1 MVEIK
6 TLSVGL
12 MNNGAHFTYMTNV
25 LNRAEA
31 DEHVKVD
38 AATQVADLKAALAV
52 EDKYFKTSDKNLK
65 TDIIAAAD
73 AERDKLSRNFL
84 KTLKALMNM
93 PDETIANSAKA
104 LVQMFTDY
112 KFDPDE
118 QLDKQTGI
126 LLNMVSDWEGKHAQ
140 DVTNTNTGKYVEL
153 IKAANERVH
162 SLMVERSDEE
172 KEVPV
177 GALKSARKQTDIA
190 YRALVKMVNA
200 LIMVNGETDYA
211 DFVKFLNYEI
221 KRYKEEVLNQKVPEG
236 TKPDDTTP
244 VDPTPEEPDEGEDV
258 NPGQPSI
265 DDDDEEDRPV
275 VQ

>member
-6 TLSVGL
+6 QIDLAH

-31 DEHVKVD
+31 DEHIKVD

-73 AERDKLSRNFL
+73 AERDKLCRNYL

-104 LVQMFTDY
+104 LVQMFIDY
-112 KFDPDE
+112 ELDPDA
-118 QLDKQTGI
+118 QLDKQTGV
-126 LLNMVSDWEGKHAQ
+126 LLNMVADWEGKHAQ
-140 DVTNTNTGKYVEL
+140 DVTNTNTGKFVEL
-153 IKAANERVH
+153 IKAANEKVH
-162 SLMVERSDEE
+162 SLMVERSDEQ
-172 KEVPV
+172 KEIPV

-200 LIMVNGETDYA
+200 LIMVNGEENYA

-236 TKPDDTTP
+236 TQPDDTTP
-244 VDPTPEEPDEGEDV
+244 VDPTPEDPDEGDDE
-258 NPGQPSI
+258 NPGQPTV
-265 DDDDEEDRPV
+265 DDGEEEDRPV

>member
-1 MVEIK
+1 
-6 TLSVGL
+6 

-65 TDIIAAAD
+65 TDLIAAAD
-73 AERDKLSRNFL
+73 AERDKLCRNYL

-104 LVQMFTDY
+104 LVQMFIDY
-112 KFDPDE
+112 ELDPDA

-126 LLNMVSDWEGKHAQ
+126 LLNMVADWEGKHAQ
-140 DVTNTNTGKYVEL
+140 DVTNTNTGKFVEL
-153 IKAANERVH
+153 IKAANEKVH
-162 SLMVERSDEE
+162 SLMVERSDEQ
-172 KEVPV
+172 KEIPV
-177 GALKSARKQTDIA
+177 GALKSARKQTDNA
-190 YRALVKMVNA
+190 YRALIKMVNA
-200 LIMVNGETDYA
+200 LIMVNGDTDYT
-211 DFVKFLNYEI
+211 DFIKFLNYEI
-221 KRYKEEVLNQKVPEG
+221 KRYKEKVLNQKIAKG
-236 TKPDDTTP
+236 TKPDDTPT
-244 VDPTPEEPDEGEDV
+244 VDPTPEDPEEGEEV
-258 NPGQPSI
+258 NPGQPTV
-265 DDDDEEDRPV
+265 DDGEEEDRPV

>member
-6 TLSVGL
+6 QIDLAH

-31 DEHVKVD
+31 DEHIKVD

-73 AERDKLSRNFL
+73 AERDKLCRNYL

-104 LVQMFTDY
+104 LVQMFIDY
-112 KFDPDE
+112 EFDPDA

-126 LLNMVSDWEGKHAQ
+126 LLNMVADWEGKHTQ
-140 DVTNTNTGKYVEL
+140 DVTNTNTGKFVEL
-153 IKAANERVH
+153 IKAVNEKVH
-162 SLMVERSDEE
+162 SLMVERSDEQ
-172 KEVPV
+172 KEIPV

>member
-6 TLSVGL
+6 QIDLAH

-31 DEHVKVD
+31 DEHIKVD
-38 AATQVADLKAALAV
+38 AATQVADLKAAMAT
-52 EDKYFKTSDKNLK
+52 EDKYFKTSEKNLK

-73 AERDKLSRNFL
+73 AERDKLCRNYL

-104 LVQMFTDY
+104 LVQMFIDY
-112 KFDPDE
+112 ELDPDA
-118 QLDKQTGI
+118 QLDKQTGV
-126 LLNMVSDWEGKHAQ
+126 LLNMVADWEGKHAQ
-140 DVTNTNTGKYVEL
+140 DVTNTNTGKFVEL
-153 IKAANERVH
+153 IKAANEKVH
-162 SLMVERSDEE
+162 SLMVERSDEQ
-172 KEVPV
+172 KEIPV

-200 LIMVNGETDYA
+200 LIMVNGEENYA

-236 TKPDDTTP
+236 TQPDDTTP
-244 VDPTPEEPDEGEDV
+244 VDPTPEDPDEGDDE
-258 NPGQPSI
+258 NPGQPTV
-265 DDDDEEDRPV
+265 DDGEEEDRPV

>member
-1 MVEIK
+1 MEIK
-6 TLSVGL
+6 VISLER

-31 DEHVKVD
+31 DEHIKVD
-38 AATQVADLKAALAV
+38 AATQVADLKAALAM

-73 AERDKLSRNFL
+73 AERDKLCRNYL

-104 LVQMFTDY
+104 LVQMFIDY
-112 KFDPDE
+112 EFDPDA

-140 DVTNTNTGKYVEL
+140 DVTNTNTGKFVEL
-153 IKAANERVH
+153 IKAANEKVH
-162 SLMVERSDEE
+162 SLMVERSDEQ
-172 KEVPV
+172 KEIPV

>member
-1 MVEIK
+1 
-6 TLSVGL
+6 

-31 DEHVKVD
+31 DEHIKVD
-38 AATQVADLKAALAV
+38 AATQVADLKAALAM

-65 TDIIAAAD
+65 TDLIAAAD
-73 AERDKLSRNFL
+73 AERDKLCRNYL

-112 KFDPDE
+112 KLDPDE

-126 LLNMVSDWEGKHAQ
+126 LLNMVADWEGKHAQ
-140 DVTNTNTGKYVEL
+140 DVTNTNTGKFVEL
-153 IKAANERVH
+153 IKAANEQVH
-162 SLMVERSDEE
+162 SLMVERSDEQ
-172 KEVPV
+172 KEIPV
-177 GALKSARKQTDIA
+177 GALKSARKQTDSA

>member
-1 MVEIK
+1 MEIK
-6 TLSVGL
+6 VISLER

-31 DEHVKVD
+31 DEHIKVD

-73 AERDKLSRNFL
+73 AERDKLCRNYL

-104 LVQMFTDY
+104 LVQMFIDY
-112 KFDPDE
+112 ELDPDA

-126 LLNMVSDWEGKHAQ
+126 LLNMVGDWEGKHAQ

>member
-1 MVEIK
+1 MEIK
-6 TLSVGL
+6 VISLER
-12 MNNGAHFTYMTNV
+12 MNNGAHYTYMTNV

-31 DEHVKVD
+31 DEHIKVD

-104 LVQMFTDY
+104 LVQMFIDY
-112 KFDPDE
+112 EFDPDE

-236 TKPDDTTP
+236 TKLDDTTP

>member
-6 TLSVGL
+6 QIDLAH

-31 DEHVKVD
+31 DEHIKVD
-38 AATQVADLKAALAV
+38 AAKQVADFKAALAE
-52 EDKYFKTSDKNLK
+52 EDKYFKVSDKNLK

-73 AERDKLSRNFL
+73 AERDKLCRNYL

-104 LVQMFTDY
+104 LVQMFIDY
-112 KFDPDE
+112 KLDPDE

>member
-1 MVEIK
+1 MEIK
-6 TLSVGL
+6 VISLER
-12 MNNGAHFTYMTNV
+12 MNNGAHFTYMTNI

-31 DEHVKVD
+31 DEHIKVD
-38 AATQVADLKAALAV
+38 AATQVADLKAAMAT
-52 EDKYFKTSDKNLK
+52 EDKYFKTSEKNLK

-73 AERDKLSRNFL
+73 AERDKLCRNYL

-104 LVQMFTDY
+104 LVQMFIDY
-112 KFDPDE
+112 ELDPDA
-118 QLDKQTGI
+118 QLDKQTGV
-126 LLNMVSDWEGKHAQ
+126 LLNMVADWEGKHAQ
-140 DVTNTNTGKYVEL
+140 DVTNTNTGKFVEL
-153 IKAANERVH
+153 IKAANEKVH
-162 SLMVERSDEE
+162 SLMVERSDEQ
-172 KEVPV
+172 KEIPV

-200 LIMVNGETDYA
+200 LIMVNGEENYA

-236 TKPDDTTP
+236 TQPDDTTP
-244 VDPTPEEPDEGEDV
+244 VDPTPEDPDEGDDE
-258 NPGQPSI
+258 NPGQPTV
-265 DDDDEEDRPV
+265 DDGEEEDRPV

>member
-1 MVEIK
+1 MEINVIS
-6 TLSVGL
+6 LER

-31 DEHVKVD
+31 DEHIKVD
-38 AATQVADLKAALAV
+38 AAKQVADFKAALAE
-52 EDKYFKTSDKNLK
+52 EDKYFKVSDKNLK

-73 AERDKLSRNFL
+73 AERDKLCRNYL

-104 LVQMFTDY
+104 LVQMFIDY
-112 KFDPDE
+112 EFDPDE

-126 LLNMVSDWEGKHAQ
+126 LLNMVADWEGKHAQ
-140 DVTNTNTGKYVEL
+140 DVTNTNTGKFVEL

>member
-6 TLSVGL
+6 QIDLAH

-73 AERDKLSRNFL
+73 AERDKLCRNYL

-244 VDPTPEEPDEGEDV
+244 VEPTPEDPNEGEDV
-258 NPGQPSI
+258 NPGQPTV
-265 DDDDEEDRPV
+265 DDDEEDDRPI

>member
-31 DEHVKVD
+31 DEHIKVD
-38 AATQVADLKAALAV
+38 AAKQVANFKAALAE
-52 EDKYFKTSDKNLK
+52 EDKYFKVSDKNLK

-73 AERDKLSRNFL
+73 AERDKLCRNYL

-104 LVQMFTDY
+104 LVQMFIDY
-112 KFDPDE
+112 ELDPDA

-126 LLNMVSDWEGKHAQ
+126 LLNMVDDWEGKHAQ
-140 DVTNTNTGKYVEL
+140 DVTNTNTGKFVEL

-244 VDPTPEEPDEGEDV
+244 VDPTPEDPNEGEDV

>member
-73 AERDKLSRNFL
+73 AERDKLCRNYL

-104 LVQMFTDY
+104 LVQMFIDY
-112 KFDPDE
+112 EFDPDA

-126 LLNMVSDWEGKHAQ
+126 LLNMVADWEGKHAQ
-140 DVTNTNTGKYVEL
+140 DVTNTNTGKFVEL
-153 IKAANERVH
+153 IKAANEKVH
-162 SLMVERSDEE
+162 SLMVERSDEQ
-172 KEVPV
+172 KEIPV